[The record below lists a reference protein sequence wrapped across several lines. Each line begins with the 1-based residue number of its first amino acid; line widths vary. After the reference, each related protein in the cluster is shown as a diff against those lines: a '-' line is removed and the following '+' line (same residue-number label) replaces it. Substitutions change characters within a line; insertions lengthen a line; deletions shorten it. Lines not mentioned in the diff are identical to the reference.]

1 MPPTPIQK
9 MNALIGDPRCSQG
22 WMAGCGRLVGAH
34 HIFKH
39 LSCDRYSKRGRA
51 FRGALRK
58 FYRLETPK
66 GRQSFYR
73 LVAVVRK
80 IVVKINDK
88 SCKNNPNLV
97 QNPSKTD
104 QKTKPDQYKCILGT
118 FSAPNR
124 AQVGFRTLPPG
135 TYQYNL
141 VAFLAENG
149 APGVDFRCPGKS
161 KIVPETY
168 FRGLMGTWAL

>member
-1 MPPTPIQK
+1 MPPTPIQQ

-39 LSCDRYSKRGRA
+39 LPCDHYAKRGRA

-88 SCKNNPNLV
+88 SCKNNPNFFPKPTKNEARSIQMHPWNVFGAKSRTGRLQDAPPQDLPV
-97 QNPSKTD
+97 Q
-104 QKTKPDQYKCILGT
+104 
-118 FSAPNR
+118 
-124 AQVGFRTLPPG
+124 PG
-135 TYQYNL
+135 RL
-141 VAFLAENG
+141 FG
-149 APGVDFRCPGKS
+149 
-161 KIVPETY
+161 
-168 FRGLMGTWAL
+168 

>member
-1 MPPTPIQK
+1 MPPTPVQQ

-66 GRQSFYR
+66 RRQSFYR

-80 IVVKINDK
+80 IVVKIYDK
-88 SCKNNPNLV
+88 SLKKKPICSKLLPKPTKNEARSIQMHPWNV
-97 QNPSKTD
+97 FGAKS
-104 QKTKPDQYKCILGT
+104 
-118 FSAPNR
+118 
-124 AQVGFRTLPPG
+124 RTGRLQDAPPG

-141 VAFLAENG
+141 VAFLTENG
-149 APGVDFRCPGKS
+149 APGGDFRCPGKS
-161 KIVPETY
+161 KIVPKTY

>member
-1 MPPTPIQK
+1 MRFDIISFDLTRQTLDEP
-9 MNALIGDPRCSQG
+9 
-22 WMAGCGRLVGAH
+22 GAA
-34 HIFKH
+34 
-39 LSCDRYSKRGRA
+39 DSKRGRE

-104 QKTKPDQYKCILGT
+104 QKRSQINTNASLERFRRQIAHR
-118 FSAPNR
+118 SAPGR
-124 AQVGFRTLPPG
+124 SPPG
-135 TYQYNL
+135 LTSTTWSPFWLKMVRRGSIFGALENPKS
-141 VAFLAENG
+141 FLKRIFEA
-149 APGVDFRCPGKS
+149 
-161 KIVPETY
+161 
-168 FRGLMGTWAL
+168 

>member
-1 MPPTPIQK
+1 MPPTPIQQ

-88 SCKNNPNLV
+88 SCKNKLNLV

-104 QKTKPDQYKCILGT
+104 QKRSQINTNASLERFRRQIAHR
-118 FSAPNR
+118 SAPGR
-124 AQVGFRTLPPG
+124 SPPG
-135 TYQYNL
+135 LTSTTWSPFWLKMVRRGSIFGALENPKS
-141 VAFLAENG
+141 FLKRIFEA
-149 APGVDFRCPGKS
+149 
-161 KIVPETY
+161 
-168 FRGLMGTWAL
+168 